1 MYLNICEILTGKNK
15 CRRVW
20 GRWTAAACHDVI
32 YSMPT
37 LWALKEDYRK
47 CHVCWKCVEFGKILP
62 HSPQK
67 ATRLISTVIIRA
79 SSSTLDQKGSTP
91 ESTPR
96 PRSGVFQPVTRCILR
111 QPCAPANGT
120 KTKHFIRL
128 IASVCTSWILMGI
141 ERPEENRTRLRQ
153 SVNGTEVL
161 VSEGESGLWK
171 HLMQTIWRGW

>member
-1 MYLNICEILTGKNK
+1 MQASLRSVDSCSLSWCNILYAYTLGFEGGLQKVSCVLKMCWVWKNTPALSTEGDAFNLNC
-15 CRRVW
+15 
-20 GRWTAAACHDVI
+20 
-32 YSMPT
+32 Y
-37 LWALKEDYRK
+37 
-47 CHVCWKCVEFGKILP
+47 
-62 HSPQK
+62 HS
-67 ATRLISTVIIRA
+67 A

-96 PRSGVFQPVTRCILR
+96 PRSGVFQPVTRCISR

-128 IASVCTSWILMGI
+128 IASVCTSRILMGI